1 MSEPLKG
8 VFWLIEGNILA
19 VPYDE
24 KFPYGLSQSGDTYVH
39 KKIWEYVRPKGCKQ
53 TYNYYPRGRVEIKK
67 RGRAVVYMNPNIA
80 PEYMK
85 DIIEK
90 FHLSEE
96 RPRVIYDHSRHYKC
110 HLDAGWNRNECL
122 NKGLQ
127 MFQEWFWDLW
137 G

>member
-1 MSEPLKG
+1 MSKPLKG

-19 VPYDE
+19 VPYD
-24 KFPYGLSQSGDTYVH
+24 
-39 KKIWEYVRPKGCKQ
+39 
-53 TYNYYPRGRVEIKK
+53 
-67 RGRAVVYMNPNIA
+67 
-80 PEYMK
+80 
-85 DIIEK
+85 EK